1 MHVHVLESLLSGLPS
16 SSVSSAR
23 RTSGGESR
31 SLLCSHCC
39 CHAVSWTPNSVD
51 LLACTDV
58 EGGWLSGCTFVRGW
72 LSGCTFVRG
81 FVVLHILRTW
91 LCCLAH
97 FPHVNSGDLPA
108 CADVEGGWLSG
119 CTFVRGFVVL
129 HIFRTWMVKW
139 VHVRSWSSGGS
150 APPSSVLFIAVRLQA
165 FFYCSAGCERPTNV
179 LPACTVVILHIFR
192 TWMVKCV
199 HVRSWSSGGSALP
212 SSVFY
217 CSAASSVFLLQCGL
231 RAADQRGCDIVKAR

>member
-23 RTSGGESR
+23 RTRGGESR

-72 LSGCTFVRG
+72 LSGCTFARG

-108 CADVEGGWLSG
+108 C
-119 CTFVRGFVVL
+119 
-129 HIFRTWMVKW
+129 
-139 VHVRSWSSGGS
+139 
-150 APPSSVLFIAVRLQA
+150 
-165 FFYCSAGCERPTNV
+165 
-179 LPACTVVILHIFR
+179 TVVCLLQCGFKR
-192 TWMVKCV
+192 
-199 HVRSWSSGGSALP
+199 
-212 SSVFY
+212 
-217 CSAASSVFLLQCGL
+217 FLLQCGL
-231 RAADQRGCDIVKAR
+231 RAADQRVARLHSCDLAHSPHVDG